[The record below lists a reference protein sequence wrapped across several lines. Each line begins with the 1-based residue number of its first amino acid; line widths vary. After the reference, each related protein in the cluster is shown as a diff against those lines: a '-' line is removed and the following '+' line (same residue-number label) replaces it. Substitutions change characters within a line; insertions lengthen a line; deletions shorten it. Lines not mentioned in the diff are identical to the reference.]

1 MKLKIIGAIVFG
13 LALVGGLL
21 AAQKN
26 ESKCRHCGSASYGAG
41 CHHSPTGKHEHRDD
55 STRCEW
61 CGSVSYGAGCHHSP
75 TSKHR
80 HGPGDG
86 KCIWC
91 GSKSTGA
98 GCHHSPTGRHVK

>member
-1 MKLKIIGAIVFG
+1 MKLKTIASIVCGF
-13 LALVGGLL
+13 ALVGGLL

-26 ESKCRHCGSASYGAG
+26 ESKCRH
-41 CHHSPTGKHEHRDD
+41 
-55 STRCEW
+55 

-80 HGPGDG
+80 HGPGES

-98 GCHHSPTGRHVK
+98 DCHHSPTGKHVQ

>member
-1 MKLKIIGAIVFG
+1 MMKKIGVVVAICLTIGGTLI
-13 LALVGGLL
+13 

-55 STRCEW
+55 SKRCEW
-61 CGSVSYGAGCHHSP
+61 CGSASYGAGCHHSP
-75 TSKHR
+75 TNKHR

-98 GCHHSPTGRHVK
+98 GCHHSPTGKHVK

>member
-1 MKLKIIGAIVFG
+1 MKTTASIVCG

-26 ESKCRHCGSASYGAG
+26 ESKCWHCGSASYGAG

-80 HGPGDG
+80 HGLGEASVSG
-86 KCIWC
+86 A
-91 GSKSTGA
+91 GRKSTA
-98 GCHHSPTGRHVK
+98 PVATTARHGST

>member
-1 MKLKIIGAIVFG
+1 MMKKIGVVVAICLTIGGTLI
-13 LALVGGLL
+13 

-41 CHHSPTGKHEHRDD
+41 CHHSPTN
-55 STRCEW
+55 
-61 CGSVSYGAGCHHSP
+61 
-75 TSKHR
+75 KHR

-98 GCHHSPTGRHVK
+98 GCHHSPTGKHVK

>member
-1 MKLKIIGAIVFG
+1 MNAQWRIELGTRTRIGA
-13 LALVGGLL
+13 
-21 AAQKN
+21 
-26 ESKCRHCGSASYGAG
+26 SKTRLGDVWAG

-80 HGPGDG
+80 YGPGEG

-91 GSKSTGA
+91 GSKASGA
-98 GCHHSPTGRHVK
+98 KGYRSPTKVMFW